1 MALSPKTL
9 SALVALSGTLS
20 RTLEVATIE
29 SMGMAVP
36 QGSGCEYCLQN
47 GAIDFHHTIGRTN
60 MSNIDRRL
68 GELGIILPRPWALPS
83 GVVVPAS
90 LIRVRGKRV
99 VISGHVPTN
108 PDGSVAEPLG
118 RVGGEVSPAQ
128 AYEAARRALASIL
141 ASLKAKI
148 GDLDQIVAWVRI
160 CGMFVPANG
169 FTGFPQALN
178 GASDLLQEVFGPE
191 VGDHARLAIGVA
203 ALPFDAPLEIEGEVE
218 LA

>member
-1 MALSPKTL
+1 
-9 SALVALSGTLS
+9 
-20 RTLEVATIE
+20 
-29 SMGMAVP
+29 
-36 QGSGCEYCLQN
+36 
-47 GAIDFHHTIGRTN
+47 
-60 MSNIDRRL
+60 MSKIDRRL
-68 GELGIILPRPWALPS
+68 DELGIALPRPWALPT

-90 LIRVRGKRV
+90 LIKVRGKRV

-108 PDGSVAEPLG
+108 ADGSIAAPLG
-118 RVGGEVSPAQ
+118 RVGDEVSAEE
-128 AYEAARRALASIL
+128 AYEAARRALLSIL

-160 CGMFVPANG
+160 SGMFVPANG

-178 GASDLLQEVFGPE
+178 GASDVLQEVFGPE
-191 VGDHARLAIGVA
+191 IGDHARLAIGVA